1 MRTIILQGQ
10 PYIVGLRWSPTE
22 GLSKSAIIAEAIAS
36 QKYDRL
42 ILLDDQYGLADCGGK
57 KGDVRALAAVIRF
70 KEEGDLIRICM
81 LRDEFSHQPF
91 WWVIGLSHG
100 MISV

>member
-1 MRTIILQGQ
+1 MMRTIILQGQ

-70 KEEGDLIRICM
+70 KEEGTSSASVCFVMSSAIR
-81 LRDEFSHQPF
+81 
-91 WWVIGLSHG
+91 LSG
-100 MISV
+100 GGSVSVTA